1 MTNESR
7 WEVMVRFVYI
17 GGIADHHCLNF
28 LFITLLIFLA
38 ENVSRLNTK
47 CYKFY
52 NRPPFKKPPGKLQ
65 RYDRYCFNDGSYQVC
80 KYKKCDRNPCT
91 SSFDCET
98 CPGKILKHWWW
109 TKSMNKRFVHRCL
122 TICTFSFGHCFVCSS
137 SIYGFWL
144 PLWYLQTLL
153 SEYRRGNHKW
163 TIQSK

>member
-1 MTNESR
+1 
-7 WEVMVRFVYI
+7 MVRFLYI
-17 GGIADHHCLNF
+17 GRIADHHCLNI

-98 CPGKILKHWWW
+98 CPGKILKH
-109 TKSMNKRFVHRCL
+109 
-122 TICTFSFGHCFVCSS
+122 
-137 SIYGFWL
+137 
-144 PLWYLQTLL
+144 
-153 SEYRRGNHKW
+153 
-163 TIQSK
+163 